1 MTFCDALLSS
11 GGRSR
16 RSKRRRAGPA
26 VDYAELDRKMR
37 EEEARQAA
45 AAAQQQQ

>member
-1 MTFCDALLSS
+1 MLCFPVVGA
-11 GGRSR
+11 
-16 RSKRRRAGPA
+16 RAAPSADVLGPA